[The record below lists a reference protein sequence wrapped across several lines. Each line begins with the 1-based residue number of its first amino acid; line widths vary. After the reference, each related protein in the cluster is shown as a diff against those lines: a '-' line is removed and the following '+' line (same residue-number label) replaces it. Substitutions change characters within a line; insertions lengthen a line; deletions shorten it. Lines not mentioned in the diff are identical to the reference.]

1 MKTIYNK
8 YDKNK
13 INALPQ
19 VLFPGKIVVVQSE
32 SEADKAVDY
41 LLSCDIMGVDT
52 ETKPSFKKG
61 HMHKVALLQV
71 STREVCF
78 LFRLNFIGMPP
89 SVIRLLSN
97 TTVPMIGLSW
107 HDDICSLHRRTDFT
121 PGLFIDIQNIVG
133 RIGIEDLSLQKLY
146 ANIFGE
152 KISKRQRLTNWEAD
166 VLNEKQKR
174 YAATDAW
181 ACINLYQEILRLEA
195 EGDFK
200 LVKVKEKPVETA
212 TPNDAANDKEES
224 TKDVSSEA
232 ALNDAA
238 LNDKEASSKDNQLT
252 LQEMLAKAKES
263 LAMAKEEMARVKE
276 AYAKAKDNLA
286 KVKEEMAKAKAEE
299 AKVKD
304 KEVKPKAT
312 KTKAKRLTAAKVESE
327 TTEVKV
333 KEQ

>member
-181 ACINLYQEILRLEA
+181 ACINLYQEI
-195 EGDFK
+195 
-200 LVKVKEKPVETA
+200 
-212 TPNDAANDKEES
+212 ANDKEEP
-224 TKDVSSEA
+224 TTDVSSEA
-232 ALNDAA
+232 ALND
-238 LNDKEASSKDNQLT
+238 KKASSKENQLT

-263 LAMAKEEMARVKE
+263 LAKAKEEMARVKE

-286 KVKEEMAKAKAEE
+286 KVKEEMAKVKAEE

-312 KTKAKRLTAAKVESE
+312 KPKAKRLAAAKVESE

>member
-200 LVKVKEKPVETA
+200 LVKVKEKPVEVA

-224 TKDVSSEA
+224 AKDISSEA

-238 LNDKEASSKDNQLT
+238 LNDKKASSKENQLT
-252 LQEMLAKAKES
+252 LQEMLSKAKES
-263 LAMAKEEMARVKE
+263 LAMAKEDMARVKE
-276 AYAKAKDNLA
+276 AYAKAKENLA

-312 KTKAKRLTAAKVESE
+312 KPKAKRLAAAKVESE

>member
-78 LFRLNFIGMPP
+78 LFRHNFIGMPP

-121 PGLFIDIQNIVG
+121 PVCL
-133 RIGIEDLSLQKLY
+133 LTS
-146 ANIFGE
+146 
-152 KISKRQRLTNWEAD
+152 KILLD
-166 VLNEKQKR
+166 V
-174 YAATDAW
+174 
-181 ACINLYQEILRLEA
+181 
-195 EGDFK
+195 
-200 LVKVKEKPVETA
+200 
-212 TPNDAANDKEES
+212 
-224 TKDVSSEA
+224 
-232 ALNDAA
+232 
-238 LNDKEASSKDNQLT
+238 
-252 LQEMLAKAKES
+252 
-263 LAMAKEEMARVKE
+263 
-276 AYAKAKDNLA
+276 
-286 KVKEEMAKAKAEE
+286 
-299 AKVKD
+299 
-304 KEVKPKAT
+304 
-312 KTKAKRLTAAKVESE
+312 
-327 TTEVKV
+327 
-333 KEQ
+333 

>member
-200 LVKVKEKPVETA
+200 LVKVKEKPVEVA

-238 LNDKEASSKDNQLT
+238 LNDKEVSSKDNQLT

-263 LAMAKEEMARVKE
+263 LAKAKEEMARVKE

-312 KTKAKRLTAAKVESE
+312 KPKAKRLAAAKVESE